1 MAEIKVIAFDCDGV
15 MFDTRNANKAY
26 YNEVLAHFGK
36 PALTPE
42 QFAYI
47 HMHTVDQSIAYLF
60 ENEKAIAKAHDYR
73 QTMPVRA
80 FFKYMA
86 IEPHLKPLLKKIRPA
101 YKAAVATNR
110 TNTIRPL
117 LDEFEL
123 HESFD
128 MVVGADEVTPP
139 KPRPD
144 VLLRVLEHFGCLPAQ
159 ALYIG
164 DSQVD
169 EAAAAAAK
177 MPLVAYQN
185 PSLTAAYHVDSLREI
200 EAVLGI

>member
-1 MAEIKVIAFDCDGV
+1 MADIKVLVFDCDGV

-26 YNEVLAHFGK
+26 YNEVLAHLGK
-36 PALTPE
+36 PALSTE

-60 ENEKAIAKAHDYR
+60 ENAEDIAKAQAYR
-73 QTMPVRA
+73 QKMAIRT
-80 FFKYMA
+80 FFKHMT
-86 IEPHLKPLLKKIRPA
+86 IEPHLKPLLRKLRPA

-117 LDEFEL
+117 LAEFEL
-123 HESFD
+123 QASFD
-128 MVVGADEVTPP
+128 LVVGADEVPHP
-139 KPRPD
+139 KPHPD
-144 VLLRVLEHFGCLPAQ
+144 LLLRVLDHFECHPAE

-169 EAAAAAAK
+169 ETAAAAAK
-177 MPLVAYQN
+177 MPLAAYHN
-185 PSLTAAYHVDSLREI
+185 PTLTAAYHVDCLKDIESL
-200 EAVLGI
+200 LGI